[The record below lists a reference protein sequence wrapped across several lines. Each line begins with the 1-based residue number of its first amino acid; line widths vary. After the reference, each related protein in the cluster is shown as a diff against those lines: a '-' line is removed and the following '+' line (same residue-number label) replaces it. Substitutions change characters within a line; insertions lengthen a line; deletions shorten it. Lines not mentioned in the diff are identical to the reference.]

1 MSALQETAGFDVA
14 VRDLTVRYGRT
25 TALDGVTFDLP
36 AGGIY
41 GLLGRNGSGKTTLL
55 SVLAAMRR
63 GASGQ
68 VRVDGEDPFENAR
81 VMGGTSITREGG
93 DVLAHERG
101 KVNLRYVAAMRPGFD
116 AAWAEELLDAFAV
129 DGRKAPDKLSRGQR
143 SALGAVIGLATR
155 APLTIFDEVHLGMDA
170 PSRQLFYDV
179 LLADVIA
186 HPRTVILSSHLIGE
200 IEHLLERVVILD
212 GGTVLLCEEVDVLR
226 AKGVTITGPADRV
239 ATAVAGLGVVGTRDL
254 GRTRQVTIFDDLDD
268 GALDRAAA
276 AGLEL
281 GGVPLQDLFI
291 HLTARESR

>member
-1 MSALQETAGFDVA
+1 MTAQEQAGFGVA

-36 AGGIY
+36 VGGIY

-55 SVLAAMRR
+55 SVLAAFRR
-63 GASGQ
+63 AASGE

-81 VMGGTSITREGG
+81 VMGGTSIVREGG
-93 DVLAHERG
+93 DVLAYERIAT
-101 KVNLRYVAAMRPGFD
+101 NLRYVAAMRPGFD
-116 AAWAEELLDAFAV
+116 TGLAEELLDAFAI
-129 DGRKAPDKLSRGQR
+129 DRRKTPDKLSRGQR
-143 SALGAVIGLATR
+143 SALGATIGLATR
-155 APLTIFDEVHLGMDA
+155 APLSIFDEVHLGMDA
-170 PSRQLFYDV
+170 PSRQRFYDV
-179 LLADVIA
+179 LLADVVA

-212 GGTVLLCEEVDVLR
+212 AGRVLLCEETDALR
-226 AKGVTITGPADRV
+226 ARGVTITGPADRV
-239 ATAVAGLGVVGTRDL
+239 DAAVAGLGVVGTRDL
-254 GRTRQVTIFDDLDD
+254 GATRQVTVFDDLDD